1 MAHRFFAGAV
11 AGLVFCL
18 AAPRAAQAQ
27 TTSTDTVVAAAD
39 SIVAAPVIRPLAAV
53 VVTARR
59 PSAFARFGLRASIST
74 KQRENRRL
82 ARQLAAYDRRA
93 FGLERKLDSLMV
105 VATIHELNIARTDS
119 ATAMLRN
126 RRQHL
131 EALLCQT
138 APAECATSNT
148 IASGTKGD

>member
-1 MAHRFFAGAV
+1 MHHRFFTGAV
-11 AGLVFCL
+11 AGFVICL

-27 TTSTDTVVAAAD
+27 AVLTDSAAP
-39 SIVAAPVIRPLAAV
+39 AAPVIRPLETV
-53 VVTARR
+53 VVTAER
-59 PSAFARFGLRASIST
+59 PSAFSSAMSRLGLRASIAT

-82 ARQLAAYDRRA
+82 ARRLAVYDRVA

-126 RRQHL
+126 RRLQL
-131 EALLCQT
+131 EAALCRT
-138 APAECATSNT
+138 APAECATGTS
-148 IASGTKGD
+148 IASGGKGN